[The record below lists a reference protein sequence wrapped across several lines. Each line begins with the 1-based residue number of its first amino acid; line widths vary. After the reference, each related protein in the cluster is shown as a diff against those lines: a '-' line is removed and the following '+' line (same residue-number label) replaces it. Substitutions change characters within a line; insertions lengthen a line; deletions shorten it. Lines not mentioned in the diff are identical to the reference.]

1 MKIIITEEQSLFLR
15 RRTEEIKD
23 LVKSALNNVDPDEYN
38 IDDYVTEIVWQVIDH
53 YEDINEGHME
63 VLYSYVRKEYTKDII
78 KYYYQSQTS

>member
-23 LVKSALNNVDPDEYN
+23 LVKSALNNVDPEGYN
-38 IDDYVTEIVWQVIDH
+38 IDEYVTEIVWQVMDH
-53 YEDINEGHME
+53 YEDINGGRME